1 MCFRLDQDNRELHL
15 KLQNVHLLIATV
27 DETKYKQ
34 PQDPGTRGGRQRK
47 DVPLNPLASDG
58 CQTYTQDEEGQA
70 CQHAHKQL
78 LEKKNSPGRFFFLNI
93 FIRGA

>member
-34 PQDPGTRGGRQRK
+34 PQDPGTRGGSQRK
-47 DVPLNPLASDG
+47 DVPLNPLARDG

-70 CQHAHKQL
+70 CQHAHSSCFEAKG
-78 LEKKNSPGRFFFLNI
+78 ET
-93 FIRGA
+93 